1 MIDLDYSIAISKIET
16 YAMDR
21 PVDKDLRKQ
30 SYSEWAIDEI
40 LSRLI
45 LETEKDP
52 TLLSREGI
60 FTPEDVVMS
69 FYMEMEY
76 LEDTSDTLRQR
87 FIFGIARQEADRILA
102 IM

>member
-1 MIDLDYSIAISKIET
+1 MIDLDYSQAISKIEA
-16 YAMDR
+16 YAMER
-21 PVDKDLRKQ
+21 PVDADLRRQ

-60 FTPEDVVMS
+60 FEPKDVVKY

-76 LEDTSDTLRQR
+76 MEDTSDTLRQR
-87 FIFGIARQEADRILA
+87 LIFGIARQEADHILA